1 MKYFEIEAL
10 SIDEAIDKV
19 VSEHKFPKEFIEA
32 EAIEEGSKGFL
43 GIGKKNGLY
52 KVKVNDYEFLKRKIR
67 LTLTEILEKM
77 GITDFRI
84 ELMEDYPVCKFNII
98 SEDSNILI
106 GKTAQTLN
114 AIQHIIDKIFNL
126 EDDADNNFVVDV
138 ENYRERILTYLK
150 EKATSLAANVLRTG
164 KPAKMPPMVTMIRKE
179 IHMAVKSIKGVKTE
193 SYGNG
198 DIKTLYIVPERAK
211 KRREKR

>member
-32 EAIEEGSKGFL
+32 ETIEEGSKGFL

-179 IHMAVKSIKGVKTE
+179 IHIAVKSIKGVKTE

-211 KRREKR
+211 KRKERR